1 MDYAAVGPEHAFYKD
16 QGRIEF
22 GNISDD
28 EALVGFETLS
38 RLEGIIP
45 ALETSHVV
53 AYALRRAPEMRSDQ
67 ILCINLSGRGDKD
80 VQEAEDFVVT
90 YPSRVYF
97 R

>member
-38 RLEGIIP
+38 CLEGIIP

-80 VQEAEDFVVT
+80 VQEAEDFVET
-90 YPSRVYF
+90 SPSRVYF
-97 R
+97 Q